1 MDAWLIWLAVAAGL
15 GVAELVATTL
25 DLALLAVAALAAAG
39 VAAFD
44 VGIGIQF
51 LTFCVVAV
59 VMMVTVRPIIR
70 SRMMHPPLIRTGAA
84 ALVGREAVTLTEVG
98 RDSGRVRIR
107 GEEWSARPYMS
118 DLVIPAGTTVDVFA
132 IEGATAL
139 VHPREDPWSNSS
151 SA

>member
-1 MDAWLIWLAVAAGL
+1 MHAWLIWLVVAGGL

-39 VAAFD
+39 VAALGA
-44 VGIGIQF
+44 GIALQF

-59 VMMVTVRPIIR
+59 AMVATVRPMVR
-70 SRMMHPPLIRTGAA
+70 SRLMRTPLIRSGTA
-84 ALVGREAVTLTEVG
+84 ALVGREGITLTEVG
-98 RDSGRVRIR
+98 RDHGRVRIR
-107 GEEWSARPYMS
+107 GEEWSARPYQD
-118 DLVIPAGTTVDVFA
+118 DLVIPAGATVDVFA

-139 VHPREDPWSNSS
+139 IHPREAPWSGSS